1 MPQTFPNLDGLLRLS
16 RTEGVDIRPALL
28 RVLTDLYVQ
37 EPAHTREQERQYVE
51 LALRLLPVV
60 DLQTRSAVM
69 RKLRGYAALPAPLR
83 EYVGPPL
90 AGLDKPV
97 PNAAAQEASS
107 RSGPPPAAAAAQKQ
121 QPIENDVSPPP
132 AAPAEAFST
141 GELFLQAGSAERRH
155 LIARLDD
162 AGAGAAIPSSPIAPA
177 VIERLERAA
186 LQRNPREFA
195 RELQTALGIS
205 SRLAWRIVQDEF
217 GEPLLIAARFLGV
230 PPEVVVRITLFLNP
244 AVGESVERVFAL
256 ARLYERIGPAS
267 ATAITASWRDASR
280 ALEGARYQP
289 LHAAETSGSA
299 AARDLRSAGA
309 WSGARSEPRTSP
321 ATDRGGRQA
330 TT

>member
-1 MPQTFPNLDGLLRLS
+1 MSQTFPNLDGLMRLS

-28 RVLTDLYVQ
+28 RVLTDLFVQ
-37 EPAHTREQERQYVE
+37 DPAHSREQERQYVE

-60 DLQTRSAVM
+60 DSQTRSAVT

-97 PNAAAQEASS
+97 PDAAAQEAQATS
-107 RSGPPPAAAAAQKQ
+107 RQPPEAAAAQKQ
-121 QPIENDVSPPP
+121 QPIENDVSAS
-132 AAPAEAFST
+132 AAVPAEAFST

-162 AGAGAAIPSSPIAPA
+162 SSGGAPIPSAAPA
-177 VIERLERAA
+177 LAVIDRLERAA
-186 LQRNPREFA
+186 LQRNAREFA
-195 RELQTALGIS
+195 RELQAALGIS
-205 SRLAWRIVQDEF
+205 SRIAWRIVQDEF
-217 GEPLLIAARFLGV
+217 GEPLLIAARFLGM
-230 PPEVVVRITLFLNP
+230 PAETLVRITLFLNP

-280 ALEGARYQP
+280 ALERAQYQP
-289 LHAAETSGSA
+289 LHAAETSGSK
-299 AARDLRSAGA
+299 AARDLRNAGS
-309 WSGARSEPRTSP
+309 WSGTRSEPRTSP
-321 ATDRGGRQA
+321 ADRSGRQS